1 MRPPTPRDPVPR
13 RRHEYMSRNRV
24 EAQWDINT
32 GEELTPTYYVPNR
45 PSIIYTP
52 PGLDFTGFQNPNF
65 HMQYRRMAPLV
76 ERDLRNS
83 VYNAP
88 TPAPPGP
95 SDGERNRFTAVSV
108 DMGVWF
114 SCDAT
119 WLYRVTRIHG

>member
-32 GEELTPTYYVPNR
+32 GEELTPTYYVPNS

-52 PGLDFTGFQNPNF
+52 PVSDFTGFQNPNF
-65 HMQYRRMAPLV
+65 HM
-76 ERDLRNS
+76 